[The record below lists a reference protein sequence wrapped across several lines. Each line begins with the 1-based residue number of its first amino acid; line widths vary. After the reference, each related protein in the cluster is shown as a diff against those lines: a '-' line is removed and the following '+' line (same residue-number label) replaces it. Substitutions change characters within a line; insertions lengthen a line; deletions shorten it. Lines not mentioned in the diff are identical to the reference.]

1 MASPTR
7 DDCKTYLGA
16 DGIPLNDTDPLGD
29 AISTGVAVDPNTLG
43 GLYGDIRLDSTD
55 QTYYTIFY
63 KRMEQTSPG
72 NLANARFSNRAGAR
86 LNTTAG
92 NASVVS
98 TNAADVGEIKVT
110 GKVSGTWTSE
120 TLTLTGTTPVIGSQV
135 WDINSVVRWESL
147 DGVQLGLITC
157 SVNSATCAVIW
168 GTDNDPQDGFP
179 SIATSFASYEMQF
192 ALCTAIN
199 TTLSSAN
206 RKTAPTGIGSFS
218 SATRWS
224 GEDFSIAVP
233 GGDLGEDD
241 YIGVCGRLIAYANI
255 PAPTNGRFQFK
266 HSLIG
271 DSE

>member
-16 DGIPLNDTDPLGD
+16 DGRPVNDTDPIGG
-29 AISTGVAVDPNTLG
+29 AIATGTVIDPNTLG
-43 GLYGDIRLDSTD
+43 NLFGDIRLDSTD
-55 QTYYTIFY
+55 QIYYTVFY
-63 KRMEQTSPG
+63 KRMEQTAPG
-72 NLANARFSNRAGAR
+72 VLTNSRFSNRAGAR
-86 LNTTAG
+86 LNTTSG

-98 TNAADVGEIKVT
+98 TNAADVGQIKIT
-110 GKVSGTWTSE
+110 GKVSGTWTTE
-120 TLTLTGTTPVIGSQV
+120 TLTLTGTSAVIGSQV
-135 WDINSVVRWESL
+135 WDANTVVRWESL
-147 DGVQLGLITC
+147 DGVLLGLITC
-157 SVNSATCAVIW
+157 AVNSSTCAIIW

-199 TTLSSAN
+199 TALSSAD
-206 RKTAPTGIGSFS
+206 RKTAPSGIGSFS
-218 SATRWS
+218 TATRWS

-233 GGDLGEDD
+233 GGDLAEDD
-241 YIGVCGRLIAYANI
+241 YIAICAKLTAYANI